1 MLAGAIHSLI
11 ARRFGFGQTIYVVSS
26 CATLREARLEF
37 RVKIFAAE
45 TQQSVSP
52 RAAPLF
58 RRSQRELSLCR
69 SYYLGRRE
77 LEREREAFRAEGVL
91 LVVWARVYAVEGS

>member
-45 TQQSVSP
+45 TQQSVSLP
-52 RAAPLF
+52 ARHP
-58 RRSQRELSLCR
+58 
-69 SYYLGRRE
+69 YLGAARE
-77 LEREREAFRAEGVL
+77 NFPSAVL
-91 LVVWARVYAVEGS
+91 II